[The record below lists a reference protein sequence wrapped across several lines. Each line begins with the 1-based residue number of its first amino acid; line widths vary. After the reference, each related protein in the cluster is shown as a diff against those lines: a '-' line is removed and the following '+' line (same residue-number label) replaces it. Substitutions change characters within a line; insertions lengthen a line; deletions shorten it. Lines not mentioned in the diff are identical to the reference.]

1 MSGIAEAQAG
11 VAGRIREIGEAR
23 WDLPTPCAGW
33 SVRRLVVH
41 LVEGSHMASRMLDGA
56 SAEEAREVFGVP
68 HEDLVAESG
77 HRFAEKA
84 AAFGRPGSFEMIV
97 HHPAAGDIAGA
108 VFCGMRLTDYVLH
121 TWDLARAL
129 GVDDALPEHLVEAS
143 WSTLQPRSPV
153 IGQLGVFG
161 EGPSGT
167 VGEDAPLGLR
177 LLDLS
182 GRRP

>member
-1 MSGIAEAQAG
+1 MAES
-11 VAGRIREIGEAR
+11 E
-23 WDLPTPCAGW
+23 
-33 SVRRLVVH
+33 
-41 LVEGSHMASRMLDGA
+41 EGF
-56 SAEEAREVFGVP
+56 AEE
-68 HEDLVAESG
+68 
-77 HRFAEKA
+77 A

-97 HHPAAGDIAGA
+97 HHRAAGDIPGA
-108 VFCGMRLTDYVLH
+108 VFYGMRLTDYVLQ
-121 TWDLARAL
+121 TWDLSRAL
-129 GVDDALPEHLVEAS
+129 GIDDALAEHLVEAS